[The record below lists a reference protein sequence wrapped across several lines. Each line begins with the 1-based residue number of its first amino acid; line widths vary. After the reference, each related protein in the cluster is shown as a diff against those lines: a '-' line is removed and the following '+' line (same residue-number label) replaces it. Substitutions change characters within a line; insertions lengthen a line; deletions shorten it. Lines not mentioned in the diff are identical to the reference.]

1 MTYSIFFTSTMT
13 PQKHV
18 GWWAIVLFLL
28 SSKSNCSSIPKPKSA
43 SVPSRIWDSSPAAL
57 WNDSFVI
64 GNGRLG
70 AVIGGV
76 VASDVIHLNEDSFWS
91 GGPLHRVNPDAASH
105 MPLIQQDVLTGDV
118 VDATTLAGYAYAG
131 TPVSTQH
138 YDPLADLTLTMTDSD
153 DDAIFYERWLDVA
166 DGTSGAF
173 YTLKGIDYERESLA
187 SEPAGVIAIRMTA
200 SKPGALSFH
209 LHLDRLNDGSLNR
222 WEDLTKKVG
231 SDTIVMGGASGGY
244 HPMMFATGARIVSSD
259 GKISTLGDYLFCKNA
274 TEAWIYVQAWTSF
287 RKDDPLSSVLADL
300 DAMSGTSY
308 DEVRTTHVSDYQSY
322 YNRTSLN
329 LGTSTAAQRKK
340 TTKERVKALAHAAF
354 DPEIASL
361 YFQFGRYLLIS
372 TSRAGTLPPNL
383 QGIWNSDLDPE
394 WGSKYTININL
405 EMNYWPSL
413 VTNLADLTSPL
424 YDFIGRMQVNGS
436 RVAREMYNASGAMA
450 HHNTDIWADCAPQVR
465 NLDHYNPPNF
475 LVTLRSCSQGVLT
488 LLLAGQLFLFDMVA
502 LGPGMANNPH
512 NARLPIHRQHDSTPR
527 ALQNHEECP
536 GVLS

>member
-1 MTYSIFFTSTMT
+1 MSTMVSHE
-13 PQKHV
+13 KV
-18 GWWAIVLFLL
+18 GHWAYALFILFARSTGL
-28 SSKSNCSSIPKPKSA
+28 SIPTPRSA
-43 SVPSRIWDSSPAAL
+43 DIPSRIWESSPALL

-64 GNGRLG
+64 GNGRIG
-70 AVIGGV
+70 AVIGGD
-76 VASDVIHLNEDSFWS
+76 VASDVIHVNEDSLWS

-105 MPLIQQDVLTGDV
+105 MPLIQQDVFTGDV

-153 DDAIFYERWLDVA
+153 PNSTYYERWLDVA
-166 DGTSGAF
+166 DGTSGVF
-173 YTLKGIDYERESLA
+173 YTLKGVEYDREFLA
-187 SEPAGVIAIRMTA
+187 SEPAGVIAFRMTA
-200 SKPGALSFH
+200 SKPGALSFN

-244 HPMMFATGARIVSSD
+244 HPMQYAIGAKIVSPD
-259 GKISTLGDYLFCKNA
+259 GKVSTLGDYVFCKNA
-274 TEAWIYVQAWTSF
+274 SEAWVYVQAWTSF
-287 RKDDPLSSVLADL
+287 RKDDPVSSVLTDL
-300 DAMSGTSY
+300 AAISATY
-308 DEVRTTHVSDYQSY
+308 NEVRSTHVSDYQSY
-322 YNRTSLN
+322 FNRTSLS
-329 LGTSTAAQRKK
+329 LGTSSKAQKK
-340 TTKERVKALAHAAF
+340 QTTQERVKALAHGAF

-424 YDFIGRMQVNGS
+424 YELIDRMQINGS
-436 RVAREMYNASGAMA
+436 KVAREMYNASGAMA
-450 HHNTDIWADCAPQVR
+450 HHNTDMWADCAPQVSKHDSR
-465 NLDHYNPPNF
+465 
-475 LVTLRSCSQGVLT
+475 TM
-488 LLLAGQLFLFDMVA
+488 QLF
-502 LGPGMANNPH
+502 
-512 NARLPIHRQHDSTPR
+512 QHDPKMLLSR
-527 ALQNHEECP
+527 ANAVAFRTIISPQHGGHLD
-536 GVLS
+536 